1 VNSSPR
7 KTVNSSQWIRHQK
20 VKSSQWACHSVFK
33 HYNNFVAFKYFTI
46 WTYLPINI
54 PAVNFFSPS
63 RPTLTA
69 DCRLYI
75 VILSYLFG
83 AVLSRY
89 LVT

>member
-54 PAVNFFSPS
+54 PAVNFFLPS
-63 RPTLTA
+63 RLHWLQTA
-69 DCRLYI
+69 DFISLFCRTC
-75 VILSYLFG
+75 
-83 AVLSRY
+83 
-89 LVT
+89 LVPYCRAI